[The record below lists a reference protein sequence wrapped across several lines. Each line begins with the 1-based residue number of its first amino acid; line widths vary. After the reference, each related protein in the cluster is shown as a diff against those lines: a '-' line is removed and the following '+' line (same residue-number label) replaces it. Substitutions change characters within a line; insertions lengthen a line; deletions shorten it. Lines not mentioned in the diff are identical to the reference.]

1 MCTLKDKILE
11 NHPCANCIV
20 KMMCGNNLCEDYSLY
35 YNLWK
40 DRTHAI
46 MNHAI
51 HILGIKLESD
61 VYDRMY
67 WYIMEKFINVP
78 DMPGR
83 IIIHFPPEGKAKSQE
98 AAESYYRQLFFKH
111 YGKLVG

>member
-1 MCTLKDKILE
+1 MGTIKDKIIE
-11 NHPCANCIV
+11 QHPCADCLV
-20 KMMCGNNLCEDYSLY
+20 KMMCGNNLCKNYSVY

-46 MNHAI
+46 LNHAI

-67 WYIMEKFINVP
+67 WYIMEKFINIP
-78 DMPGR
+78 HLPNR
-83 IIIHFPPEGKAKSQE
+83 IILSPEKAKSYE
-98 AAESYYRQLFFKH
+98 FAESYYRQLFFKH
-111 YGKLVG
+111 IGGPL